1 MKTMLLKVS
10 SVIDNII
17 DQIGQLISWISLI
30 LILLICVDVF
40 MRYFLST
47 SKIWM
52 VELEWHL
59 FSVLFLV
66 GASYTLLHDKHV
78 RVDLFYENY
87 SPKRKR
93 IVNALGILILIIPWC
108 LIILTTSWDY
118 ALNSFSFREGS
129 PQPGGLPA
137 RYIVKSIIF
146 CGYFLL
152 LVQAISILIKS
163 IVPNKSD

>member
-1 MKTMLLKVS
+1 MLLKVS

-17 DQIGQLISWISLI
+17 DQIGQFISWISLI

-40 MRYFLST
+40 MRYFLNT

-118 ALNSFSFREGS
+118 ALNSFSFQEGS
-129 PQPGGLPA
+129 P
-137 RYIVKSIIF
+137 
-146 CGYFLL
+146 
-152 LVQAISILIKS
+152 
-163 IVPNKSD
+163 

>member
-1 MKTMLLKVS
+1 MKSVLLRIS
-10 SVIDNII
+10 SAIDRVIDR
-17 DQIGQLISWISLI
+17 IGQLVSWISLL
-30 LILLICVDVF
+30 LILLICVDVI
-40 MRYFLST
+40 MRYFLNT

-52 VELEWHL
+52 VEMEWHL
-59 FSVLFLV
+59 FSVLFLL

-87 SPKRKR
+87 SPQRR
-93 IVNALGILILIIPWC
+93 RLVNALGILIFAIPWC
-108 LIILTTSWDY
+108 LIILTSSWDY

-152 LVQAISILIKS
+152 LVQALSILIKS
-163 IVPNKSD
+163 IVLNKPD

>member
-1 MKTMLLKVS
+1 MKSVLLRIS
-10 SVIDNII
+10 SAIDRVIDR
-17 DQIGQLISWISLI
+17 IGQLVSWISLL
-30 LILLICVDVF
+30 LILLICVDVI
-40 MRYFLST
+40 MRYFLNT

-52 VELEWHL
+52 VEMEWHL
-59 FSVLFLV
+59 FSVLFLL

-87 SPKRKR
+87 SPQRR
-93 IVNALGILILIIPWC
+93 RLVNALGILIFAIPWC
-108 LIILTTSWDY
+108 LIILTSSWDY

-152 LVQAISILIKS
+152 LVQALSILIKS
-163 IVPNKSD
+163 IVLTKPD

>member
-1 MKTMLLKVS
+1 MKSSLLKIS
-10 SVIDNII
+10 SAIDRTI
-17 DQIGQLISWISLI
+17 DQTGQLVSWISLI

-40 MRYFLST
+40 MRYFLNT

-52 VELEWHL
+52 VEMEWHL
-59 FSVLFLV
+59 FSVLFLL

-78 RVDLFYENY
+78 RVDLYYENY
-87 SPKRKR
+87 SHERKN
-93 IVNALGILILIIPWC
+93 IVNALGIIIFVIPWC

-118 ALNSFSFREGS
+118 AANSFSFSEGS

-137 RYIVKSIIF
+137 RYLVKSVIF
-146 CGYFLL
+146 LGFFLL

-163 IVPNKSD
+163 LVSHKS

>member
-1 MKTMLLKVS
+1 MKTALLKIS

-17 DQIGQLISWISLI
+17 DHIGQLISWISLI

-40 MRYFLST
+40 MRYFLNT

-52 VELEWHL
+52 VEMEWHL
-59 FSVLFLV
+59 FSVLFLI

-78 RVDLFYENY
+78 RVDVFYENY

-93 IVNALGILILIIPWC
+93 IVNALGILILVIPWC

-137 RYIVKSIIF
+137 RYIVKSMIF
-146 CGYFLL
+146 GGYFLL

-163 IVPNKSD
+163 IIPTKPN

>member
-1 MKTMLLKVS
+1 MKSSLLKIS
-10 SVIDNII
+10 SAIDRTI
-17 DQIGQLISWISLI
+17 DQTGQLVSWISLI

-40 MRYFLST
+40 MRYFLNT

-52 VELEWHL
+52 VEMEWHL
-59 FSVLFLV
+59 FSVLFLL

-78 RVDLFYENY
+78 RVDLYYENY
-87 SPKRKR
+87 SHERKN
-93 IVNALGILILIIPWC
+93 IVNALGIITFVIPWC

-118 ALNSFSFREGS
+118 AANSFSFSEGS

-137 RYIVKSIIF
+137 RYLVKSVIF
-146 CGYFLL
+146 LGFFLL

-163 IVPNKSD
+163 LVSHKS